1 MTTPKDTTS
10 AVSMSKDL
18 TATKPSTKTATA
30 PKGRATPRRAAAKPK
45 NPGEKPKFA
54 VVEHSL
60 KCQTSEGE
68 VSLDLRIPLDRFEK
82 MTELEG
88 MSEKDSLPFIRNEIM
103 PDDVREPI
111 MGLRDGAESMV
122 LIMKWIEAVG
132 VRFDAS
138 MGELGGSS
146 AS

>member
-1 MTTPKDTTS
+1 MTTNEEATTP
-10 AVSMSKDL
+10 AVRPAK
-18 TATKPSTKTATA
+18 APAAAKKAATA
-30 PKGRATPRRAAAKPK
+30 PKGVPTPKRSAAKPRAA
-45 NPGEKPKFA
+45 GTKPRFA
-54 VVEHSL
+54 VVEHAL

-88 MSEKDSLPFIRNEIM
+88 MDERASLPFIRNEIM
-103 PDDVREPI
+103 PADVRDPI
-111 MGLRDGAESMV
+111 MGLRDGAESME
-122 LIMKWIEAVG
+122 LILKWIEAVG
-132 VRFDAS
+132 ARFDAS